1 MLSTLRNAWKI
12 EEIRKRIIFTILMLL
27 VIRLGSSIPV
37 PYMDRDIIRQIF
49 ELGQAGVLEFLDLM
63 AGGTFSEFSI
73 FALNIYPYIT
83 ASIIIQLLTIAIPR
97 LEEIAKEGEAGRKK
111 IAQWTKYGAVI
122 LAIIQA
128 IGTTFGFFNRALVA
142 QGPLQTAI
150 VIISLTAGTTFLIWI
165 GDLITEK
172 GIGNGI
178 SLIIFVGIISKL
190 PSEFLKPIAWARM
203 GFLNAVNIIKLIL
216 LVIVALVIIAVVVA
230 LQEGE
235 RKIPVQYAKRV
246 VGRKMYGGQSSHIP
260 LKVSMAGVIPVIFS
274 TSLLAFPQ
282 TLALFFKGEPSEWIT
297 KYLTVQG
304 SVGIWVYSILNV
316 ILIVFFTYF
325 YTAVQF
331 NTVEYA
337 KNLQQYGGF
346 IPGIRPGK
354 PTSDYL
360 NRVISRITFVGAIS
374 LAIIA
379 SLPIILSH
387 IFKMNINFGG
397 TAIIIVV
404 GVALETVR
412 QIESQMLMRH
422 YKGFL
427 K

>member
-1 MLSTLRNAWKI
+1 MLSTLKNAWRI
-12 EEIRKRIIFTILMLL
+12 PDIRKRIIFTILMLL
-27 VIRLGSSIPV
+27 VIRLGSSVPV
-37 PYMDRDIIRQIF
+37 PYMDKNIIKQIF
-49 ELGQAGVLEFLDLM
+49 EMGQGGVLDFLDLM
-63 AGGTFSEFSI
+63 AGGTFSNFSI

-83 ASIIIQLLTIAIPR
+83 ASIILQLLTIAIPR
-97 LEEIAKEGEAGRKK
+97 LEEIAKEGEEGRKK

-122 LAIIQA
+122 LATIQA
-128 IGTTFGFFNRALVA
+128 IAMTRGFFHQAVRAE
-142 QGPLQTAI
+142 GFLQNTI
-150 VIISLTAGTTFLIWI
+150 VIISLIAGTSFLIWV
-165 GDLITEK
+165 GDLITDR

-178 SLIIFVGIISKL
+178 SLIIFVGIISRI
-190 PSEFLKPIAWARM
+190 PSEIIKSIRLVRVGALSP
-203 GFLNAVNIIKLIL
+203 IKLIIFA
-216 LVIVALVIIAVVVA
+216 IVALIIIAVVVA

-235 RKIPVQYAKRV
+235 RRIPVQYAKRV
-246 VGRKMYGGQSSHIP
+246 VGRKMYGGQSTHIP
-260 LKVSMAGVIPVIFS
+260 LKVSMSGVIPVIFS

-282 TLALFFKGEPSEWIT
+282 TIALFFKGQPSEWIT

-304 SVGIWVYSILNV
+304 TVGIWVYSILNV
-316 ILIVFFTYF
+316 LLIIFFTYF
-325 YTAVQF
+325 YTAIQF

-346 IPGIRPGK
+346 IPGIRPGR
-354 PTSDYL
+354 PTSEYL
-360 NRVISRITFVGAIS
+360 NKVISRITFVGAIS
-374 LAIIA
+374 LALIA

-387 IFKMNINFGG
+387 IFKLNVNFGG

-404 GVALETVR
+404 GVALETVK

>member
-12 EEIRKRIIFTILMLL
+12 PDIRKRIIFTILMLL

-37 PYMDRDIIRQIF
+37 PYMNKEVIKQMF
-49 ELGQAGVLEFLDLM
+49 EMGQVGVLEFLDLM
-63 AGGTFSEFSI
+63 AGGTFSNFSI

-97 LEEIAKEGEAGRKK
+97 LEEIAKEGEEGRKK
-111 IAQWTKYGAVI
+111 MAQWTKYGAVI
-122 LAIIQA
+122 LAAIQA
-128 IGTTFGFFNRALVA
+128 IAMTRGFFQQAVLA
-142 QGPLQTAI
+142 KGFLQNTI
-150 VIISLTAGTTFLIWI
+150 VIISLIAGTSFLIWL
-165 GDLITEK
+165 GDLITDK

-178 SLIIFVGIISKL
+178 SLIIFVGIISRI
-190 PSEFLKPIAWARM
+190 PSEIVKSIELVRVGA
-203 GFLNAVNIIKLIL
+203 LSIIKLIL
-216 LVIVALVIIAVVVA
+216 FLIVALIIIAVVIA

-235 RKIPVQYAKRV
+235 RRIPVQYAKRV
-246 VGRKMYGGQSSHIP
+246 VGRKMYGGQSTHIP

-282 TLALFFKGEPSEWIT
+282 TIALFFRKQPSEWIT

-316 ILIVFFTYF
+316 LLIIFFTYF
-325 YTAVQF
+325 YTAIQF
-331 NTVEYA
+331 NTVEYS

-346 IPGIRPGK
+346 IPGIRPGR

-360 NRVISRITFVGAIS
+360 NKVISRITFVGAIS
-374 LAIIA
+374 LALIA

-387 IFKMNINFGG
+387 LFKLQVNFGG

-404 GVALETVR
+404 GVALETVK

>member
-1 MLSTLRNAWKI
+1 MKNAWRI
-12 EEIRKRIIFTILMLL
+12 PDIRKRIIFTILMLL
-27 VIRLGSSIPV
+27 VIRLGSSVPV
-37 PYMDRDIIRQIF
+37 PYMDKNIIKQIF
-49 ELGQAGVLEFLDLM
+49 EMGQGGVLDFLDLM
-63 AGGTFSEFSI
+63 AGGTFSNFSI

-83 ASIIIQLLTIAIPR
+83 ASIILQLLTIAIPR
-97 LEEIAKEGEAGRKK
+97 LEEIAKEGEEGRKK

-122 LAIIQA
+122 LATIQA
-128 IGTTFGFFNRALVA
+128 IAMTRGFFHQAVRAE
-142 QGPLQTAI
+142 GFLQNTI
-150 VIISLTAGTTFLIWI
+150 VIISLIAGTSFLIWV
-165 GDLITEK
+165 GDLITDR

-178 SLIIFVGIISKL
+178 SLIIFVGIISRI
-190 PSEFLKPIAWARM
+190 PSEIIKSIRLVRVGALSP
-203 GFLNAVNIIKLIL
+203 IKLIIFA
-216 LVIVALVIIAVVVA
+216 IVALIIIAVVVA

-235 RKIPVQYAKRV
+235 RRIPVQYAKRV
-246 VGRKMYGGQSSHIP
+246 VGRKMYGGQSTHIP
-260 LKVSMAGVIPVIFS
+260 LKVSMSGVIPVIFS

-282 TLALFFKGEPSEWIT
+282 TIALFFKGQPSEWIT

-304 SVGIWVYSILNV
+304 TVGIWVYSILNV
-316 ILIVFFTYF
+316 LLIIFFTYF
-325 YTAVQF
+325 YTAIQF

-346 IPGIRPGK
+346 IPGIRPGR
-354 PTSDYL
+354 PTSEYL
-360 NRVISRITFVGAIS
+360 NKVISRITFVGAIS
-374 LAIIA
+374 LALIA

-387 IFKMNINFGG
+387 IFKLNVNFGG

-404 GVALETVR
+404 GVALETVK

>member
-1 MLSTLRNAWKI
+1 MLSTLKNAWRI
-12 EEIRKRIIFTILMLL
+12 PDIRKRIIFTILMLL

-37 PYMDRDIIRQIF
+37 PYMDKEVIKQMF
-49 ELGQAGVLEFLDLM
+49 EMGQVGVLEFLDLM
-63 AGGTFSEFSI
+63 AGGTFSNFTI

-97 LEEIAKEGEAGRKK
+97 LEEIAKEGEEGRKK
-111 IAQWTKYGAVI
+111 IAQFTKYGAVL
-122 LAIIQA
+122 LAAIQA
-128 IGTTFGFFNRALVA
+128 IAMTRGFFHQAVRAHGL
-142 QGPLQTAI
+142 LQNSI
-150 VIISLTAGTTFLIWI
+150 VIISLIAGTSFLIWI
-165 GDLITEK
+165 GDLITDK

-178 SLIIFVGIISKL
+178 SLIIFVGIISRI
-190 PSEFLKPIAWARM
+190 PSEVIKAIGLASVGALSWIRLVLF
-203 GFLNAVNIIKLIL
+203 AV
-216 LVIVALVIIAVVVA
+216 VALLIIAAVVA

-235 RKIPVQYAKRV
+235 RRIPVQYAKRV
-246 VGRKMYGGQSSHIP
+246 VGRKMYGGQSTHIP

-282 TLALFFKGEPSEWIT
+282 TIALFFKGEPSAWIT

-316 ILIVFFTYF
+316 LLIVFFTYF

-331 NTVEYA
+331 NTVEYS

-346 IPGIRPGK
+346 IPGIRPGR
-354 PTSDYL
+354 PTTAHLD
-360 NRVISRITFVGAIS
+360 RVISRITFVGAIS
-374 LAIIA
+374 LALIA
-379 SLPIILSH
+379 SMPIVLSH
-387 IFKMNINFGG
+387 VFRLNINFGG

-404 GVALETVR
+404 GVALETVK

>member
-1 MLSTLRNAWKI
+1 MLSTLKNAWKI
-12 EEIRKRIIFTILMLL
+12 PDIRKRIIFTILMLL

-37 PYMDRDIIRQIF
+37 PYMDKEIIKDIF
-49 ELGQAGVLEFLDLM
+49 EVAQGGVLEFLDLM
-63 AGGTFSEFSI
+63 AGGTFSNFTI

-83 ASIIIQLLTIAIPR
+83 ASIIIQLLTIAIPK
-97 LEEIAKEGEAGRKK
+97 LEEIAKEGEEGRKK
-111 IAQWTKYGAVI
+111 MAQWTKYGAVI
-122 LAIIQA
+122 LAAIQA
-128 IGTTFGFFNRALVA
+128 IAMTRGFFHQAVRAD
-142 QGPLQTAI
+142 GFLQNTI
-150 VIISLTAGTTFLIWI
+150 VIISLIAGTSFLIWI
-165 GDLITEK
+165 GDLITDK

-178 SLIIFVGIISKL
+178 SLIIFVGIISRI
-190 PSEFLKPIAWARM
+190 PSEIAKSIGLVRVGA
-203 GFLNAVNIIKLIL
+203 LSVIKLIMFA
-216 LVIVALVIIAVVVA
+216 IVALLIIAAVVA

-235 RKIPVQYAKRV
+235 RRIPVQYAKRV
-246 VGRKMYGGQSSHIP
+246 VGRKMYGGQSTHIP

-282 TLALFFKGEPSEWIT
+282 TIALFFKGEPSEWIT

-316 ILIVFFTYF
+316 LLIVFFTYF
-325 YTAVQF
+325 YTAIQF
-331 NTVEYA
+331 NTVEYS

-346 IPGIRPGK
+346 IPGIRPGR
-354 PTSDYL
+354 PTSGYL
-360 NRVISRITFVGAIS
+360 DKVISRITFVGAMS
-374 LAIIA
+374 LALIA
-379 SLPIILSH
+379 SMPIILSH
-387 IFKMNINFGG
+387 IFKLNVNFGG

-404 GVALETVR
+404 GVALETVK

>member
-1 MLSTLRNAWKI
+1 MLSTLKNAWKI
-12 EEIRKRIIFTILMLL
+12 PDIRKRIIFTMLMLL

-37 PYMDRDIIRQIF
+37 PYMDKEVIRQMF
-49 ELGQAGVLEFLDLM
+49 EMGQVGVLEFLDLM
-63 AGGTFSEFSI
+63 AGGTFSNFTI

-97 LEEIAKEGEAGRKK
+97 LEEIAKEGEEGRKK
-111 IAQWTKYGAVI
+111 IAQFTKYGAVI
-122 LAIIQA
+122 LAAIQA
-128 IGTTFGFFNRALVA
+128 IAMTRGFFHQAVRAEGV
-142 QGPLQTAI
+142 LQNTI
-150 VIISLTAGTTFLIWI
+150 VIISLIAGTTFLIWI
-165 GDLITEK
+165 GDLITDK

-178 SLIIFVGIISKL
+178 SLIIFVGIISRI
-190 PSEFLKPIAWARM
+190 PSEIAKSIGLVRVGA
-203 GFLNAVNIIKLIL
+203 LSVVKLAMFA
-216 LVIVALVIIAVVVA
+216 IVAILIIAAVVA

-235 RKIPVQYAKRV
+235 RRIPVQYAKRV
-246 VGRKMYGGQSSHIP
+246 VGRKMYGGQSTHIP
-260 LKVSMAGVIPVIFS
+260 LKVSMSGVIPVIFS

-282 TLALFFKGEPSEWIT
+282 TIALFFKGEPSEWIT

-304 SVGIWVYSILNV
+304 SVGIWIYSILNV
-316 ILIVFFTYF
+316 LLIVFFTYF
-325 YTAVQF
+325 YTAIQF
-331 NTVEYA
+331 NTVEYS

-346 IPGIRPGK
+346 IPGIRPGR
-354 PTSDYL
+354 PTSGYL
-360 NRVISRITFVGAIS
+360 DRVISRITFVGAMS
-374 LAIIA
+374 LALIA

-387 IFKMNINFGG
+387 IFRLNINFGG

-404 GVALETVR
+404 GVALETVK